1 MSHLRRFRLF
11 LASDVTAEPFLPIQ
25 EKIKKSEREF
35 LPITEENIEEQHKF
49 VGASSNYGKEGLII
63 HDVLNAFPFHND
75 LNTIAMKI
83 ALIDVTNS
91 THLSLYKSKLSL
103 YDLAKLILE
112 IRSKTHPFYTNFCL
126 RETRCINKLEI

>member
-1 MSHLRRFRLF
+1 M
-11 LASDVTAEPFLPIQ
+11 PIQ